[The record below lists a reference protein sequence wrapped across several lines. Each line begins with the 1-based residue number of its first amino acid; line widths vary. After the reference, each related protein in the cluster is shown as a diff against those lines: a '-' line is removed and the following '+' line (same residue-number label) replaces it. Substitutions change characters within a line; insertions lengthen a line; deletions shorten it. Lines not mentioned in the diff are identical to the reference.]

1 MMQTE
6 TKEPRLTKF
15 KTDLK
20 NLWEKSGADRL
31 SLREKWMIGLGSLFV
46 VCFFLFQFVLMPFWE
61 SKENIVKSIARKEED
76 LLRIQGLRQD
86 HLKLKMEKG
95 NVQSRLKDRDA
106 NFTLFT
112 FLDEQ
117 SGKAGVK
124 KQIQY
129 MKPSVIEGEEQFDES
144 VVDLK
149 IEKISLYSLVE
160 FLLLIESEENVVYI
174 KRMSIQENSEG
185 QGYLDSLIQLAT
197 FTSKDQQ

>member
-1 MMQTE
+1 MELGIEKLKTE
-6 TKEPRLTKF
+6 VQQFWT
-15 KTDLK
+15 
-20 NLWEKSGADRL
+20 KSGVDNL
-31 SLREKWMIGLGSLFV
+31 NPRERWVLAGGAVFLF
-46 VCFFLFQFVLMPFWE
+46 CFILFQFVLMPFFDA
-61 SKENIVKSIARKEED
+61 KENVTKSITRKESE
-76 LLRIQGLRQD
+76 LIKIKALRQEYLG
-86 HLKLKMEKG
+86 LKAEEG
-95 NVQSRLKDRDA
+95 DVQSRLEERDT

-129 MKPSVIEGEEQFDES
+129 MKPSLVDGEEIYDES
-144 VVDLK
+144 IVDLK

-160 FLLLIESEENVVYI
+160 FLLLIESKENVVFI

-197 FTSKDQQ
+197 YMPKELQ